1 MLAFAEL
8 ITLAA
13 PSVCCLGLVWF
24 RRGVSIERRR
34 TRSGAARFNARVKHH
49 GRLVASRTFLARS
62 DAETW
67 EREQYRALLLGQFI
81 TPGRGATPV
90 GAVIDG
96 FLESR
101 RGQVGAHTWRTDKD
115 NLASVGR
122 AWGGW
127 PISSIGEAEVLRFL
141 TDQLRSKAH
150 STVQRCRTTISSLF
164 AYAVRERYVLKN
176 PVHSVRMPR
185 GEGRTAGDGGTFT
198 DVELAATLARQRQL
212 NPRMAEV
219 TEFLSLTGLRWSE
232 LRALR
237 VGDIV
242 SDPLPQVRVNKAQSD
257 NYREKGT
264 KTGRS
269 RLVPL
274 AARALEIASE
284 RQNGRP
290 QEDYLFAG
298 ITGRQLRGNLFHR
311 QVDFGSTAQ
320 GRTVHDL
327 RHYAASHWLRAGIPV
342 HQVAKW
348 LGHSNPNT
356 TLRVYAHVLGEAQD
370 RLAVARLDALSDLA
384 GPSSDRPP
392 R

>member
-1 MLAFAEL
+1 M
-8 ITLAA
+8 
-13 PSVCCLGLVWF
+13 
-24 RRGVSIERRR
+24 SIERRR
-34 TRSGAARFNARVKHH
+34 RRSGAVRFNARVKHH
-49 GRLVASRTFLARS
+49 GRLVASRTFTLKS

-81 TPGRGATPV
+81 TPRRGATSV
-90 GAVIDG
+90 GEVIDA

-115 NLASVGR
+115 NLASVRR
-122 AWGGW
+122 AWASW
-127 PISSIGEAEVLRFL
+127 PVSSIGEAEVLRFL
-141 TDQLRSKAH
+141 TDELKIKAH
-150 STVQRCRTTISSLF
+150 STVQRCRTTLSALF
-164 AYAVRERYVLKN
+164 AYAIRERYVLKN
-176 PVHSVRMPR
+176 PVRGVQMPR
-185 GEGRTAGDGGTFT
+185 GDGGAADRAGTFT
-198 DVELAATLARQRQL
+198 DAELAETLARQRQL

-237 VGDIV
+237 VADV
-242 SDPLPQVRVNKAQSD
+242 FSEPLPQLRVNKAHSD
-257 NYREKGT
+257 NYRQKGT

-274 AARALEIASE
+274 TARALEIAAE
-284 RQNGRP
+284 RQDGRP
-290 QEDYLFAG
+290 QDAYLFTG
-298 ITGRQLRGNLFHR
+298 IAGRQLRGNLFHR
-311 QVDFGSTAQ
+311 LVEFGATGP

-348 LGHSNPNT
+348 LGHANPNT

-370 RLAVARLDALSDLA
+370 RLAVAQLDALTPLA
-384 GPSSDRPP
+384 ERTHRP
-392 R
+392 